1 MVVTN
6 MEEKI
11 SQSAIAD
18 YSQHYSRKVLDRF
31 FTRKSHISGQELL
44 SLTEV
49 EQINLF
55 IVQALFHTWKTEM
68 RKSRSVY
75 FNYEADAVKQA
86 QQELMNVLSRHI
98 SVSREHLEPL
108 LLQAIAQTLNDVL
121 NPYDFFS
128 KLITGNNNQLQVD
141 SFTEELKYLKLN
153 KAPLFRLSQI
163 LEERKIQS
171 ISGNEAFSILDKILE
186 DLNFEPE
193 DVEPLLQKLSL
204 VEPVTLEDF
213 YDTKPA
219 PKITPAQPV
228 KPVSTP
234 VNRQGKTVADGF
246 QKINVIKD
254 NLTINQKFMFTKALF
269 EGDFEKF
276 SEAIAEIDKRKS
288 FDEALLYLKNHLGKW
303 DQESE
308 EFHEFMELIEKRFN

>member
-1 MVVTN
+1 

-11 SQSAIAD
+11 SQSAITR
-18 YSQHYSRKVLDRF
+18 YSQQYSRKILDRF
-31 FTRKSHISGQELL
+31 FTGKSHISGQELL
-44 SLTEV
+44 RLTEV

-55 IVQALFHTWKTEM
+55 IVQTLFRTWKTEM
-68 RKSRSVY
+68 QKSRSVY

-98 SVSREHLEPL
+98 NVDRAHLEPL
-108 LLQAIAQTLNDVL
+108 LQQATVQALNDVL

-128 KLITGNNNQLQVD
+128 KLVTGNNNQLQVD
-141 SFTEELKYLKLN
+141 SFKEELKYLKLN
-153 KAPLFRLSQI
+153 KAPLLRLSEI

-186 DLNFEPE
+186 DLNFAPE
-193 DVEPLLQKLSL
+193 DIEPLLQQLSL
-204 VEPVTLEDF
+204 VVPVKLEDF
-213 YDTKPA
+213 YETKPA
-219 PKITPAQPV
+219 TKAVPAQEARPAPALIS
-228 KPVSTP
+228 KES
-234 VNRQGKTVADGF
+234 KTVADGF

-254 NLTINQKFMFTKALF
+254 SLTINQKFMFTKALF

-276 SEAIAEIDKRKS
+276 SEAINEIDKRKS
-288 FDEALLYLKNHLGKW
+288 FDEALLYLENHLGKW

>member
-1 MVVTN
+1 

-11 SQSAIAD
+11 SQSAIIH
-18 YSQHYSRKVLDRF
+18 YSQQYSRKILDRF
-31 FTRKSHISGQELL
+31 FSGKSLISGQEIL

-55 IVQALFHTWKTEM
+55 IVQTLFHTWKTEM
-68 RKSRSVY
+68 QKSRSVY

-98 SVSREHLEPL
+98 SINREYLEPL
-108 LLQAIAQTLNDVL
+108 LQQATAQTLNDVL

-141 SFTEELKYLKLN
+141 RFKEELKYLKLN
-153 KAPLFRLSQI
+153 KAPLLRLSQI

-171 ISGNEAFSILDKILE
+171 ISGNEAFSILDTILE
-186 DLNFEPE
+186 DLNFTPE
-193 DVEPLLQKLSL
+193 DIEPLLQQLSL
-204 VEPVTLEDF
+204 VAPVKLEDF
-213 YDTKPA
+213 YETKSGTKVAPVQETKPVFA
-219 PKITPAQPV
+219 PAKN
-228 KPVSTP
+228 KES
-234 VNRQGKTVADGF
+234 KTVADSF

-254 NLTINQKFMFTKALF
+254 SLTINQKFMFTKALF

-276 SEAIAEIDKRKS
+276 SEAINEIDKRKN
-288 FDEALLYLKNHLGKW
+288 FDDALLYLENHLVKW